1 MPTDAELVI
10 FTNKTLGSLDGP
22 LWGQFIELAGRC
34 INGGIHDPKHSTARK
49 DGTRGDVFE
58 AVRELQ
64 PSYIRYPGG
73 CAAAY
78 WDWQELV
85 GPPEKRPRNKL
96 FRSPG
101 VPQSSAFGI
110 AEAYEYARQLGSQLY
125 LTVNAHT
132 QSPEDAACL
141 VEYLNSSEPT
151 KWADLRRSH
160 GREEPYGIKLF
171 GLGNEIYGDWQP
183 GSKTAD
189 EYVAWCREAI
199 NQMKRVDPTIK
210 TVAVGLGRPGPDW
223 DRKVLKG
230 LIDRIDFISVHNY
243 FGRPNFK
250 DCMTAGLVFEEMIKW
265 ANVAVDEALDAL
277 LSRKDR
283 PGLCCD
289 EWNVWYRTQHL
300 KEADLEEVFDYAD
313 ALTVATLFHAVL
325 RNTSTVK
332 MSNISL
338 LINCCGSLFTARTP
352 AGELIRQTIYYPQK
366 LFREKLTGRVVESI
380 FDGPTF
386 DAKHERYFCGI
397 VDIEKARDE
406 NLPTLLKF
414 KGVPAIDVLTA
425 IDESQNRM
433 CVSVVQ
439 KLEDR
444 PLNVKLDF
452 HGKVKPKG
460 QRVKVH
466 RLTGKSLGVTN
477 TVEHPGEVGLE
488 TQEQNVGDTFTFPAA
503 SLTMLEF
510 EI

>member
-1 MPTDAELVI
+1 MPHDAELVV
-10 FTNKTLGSLDGP
+10 FTNKTLGTLDGAI
-22 LWGQFIELAGRC
+22 WGQFMELAGRC
-34 INGGIHDPKHSTARK
+34 VNGGIHDPKSSTARP

-58 AVRELQ
+58 IIRDLR

-85 GPPEKRPRNKL
+85 GPREKRPRAKF
-96 FRSPG
+96 FRVPG

-110 AEAYEYARQLGSQLY
+110 PEAYEYVRQMGSELY
-125 LTVNAHT
+125 LTINAHT
-132 QSPEDAACL
+132 QTPEDAANL

-160 GREEPYGIKLF
+160 GREEPFGIKLF

-183 GSKTAD
+183 GAKTAE
-189 EYVAWCREAI
+189 EYVAWCKEAI

-210 TVAVGLGRPGPDW
+210 IICVGLGRPGPDW

-230 LIDRIDFISVHNY
+230 LIDRIDYISVHNY

-250 DCMTAGLVFEEMIKW
+250 DCMTAGLIFEEMIRW
-265 ANVAVDEALDAL
+265 ANLAIDEALDTL
-277 LSRKDR
+277 LTRKDR

-289 EWNVWYRTQHL
+289 EWNVWYRSQHL
-300 KEADLEEVFDYAD
+300 READVEEIFDYAD

-325 RNTSTVK
+325 RNTRTVK
-332 MSNISL
+332 MSNISML
-338 LINCCGSLFTARTP
+338 VNTMGVLFTRNDQ
-352 AGELIRQTIYYPQK
+352 LIKQTIYYPHK
-366 LFREKLTGRVVESI
+366 LFRDKFTGRAVESV

-397 VDIEKARDE
+397 VDVEKAKDE

-414 KGVPAIDVLTA
+414 KDVPAIDALVT
-425 IDESQNRM
+425 IDELHHRM

-452 HGKVKPKG
+452 HGKVKP
-460 QRVKVH
+460 RSNRAKVH
-466 RLTGKSLGVTN
+466 RLTGKSLNASN
-477 TVEHPGEVGLE
+477 TAEHPNEVGLE
-488 TQEQNVGDTFTFPAA
+488 MQEQNVGDTFTFPPA
-503 SLTMLEF
+503 SLTLLEF